1 MFLDLCPVVIP
12 RSLACLS
19 RAHTDL
25 TVKANITV
33 LVMRAAPIG
42 NKNQMVFASISN
54 QKKKLNFEN
63 KNL

>member
-25 TVKANITV
+25 TVKENITV
-33 LVMRAAPIG
+33 LVMRAAPMG
-42 NKNQMVFASISN
+42 KKNQMVFASISN
-54 QKKKLNFEN
+54 QKKSFAN
-63 KNL
+63 KNS